1 MVIEIYGFRQP
12 NCLGIFLTVGLS
24 GAEADKAEVAARP
37 RPRPPPT
44 GPHRSSPQSGAYV
57 RTAVGAEALRL
68 SARSPRGQRA
78 GEVAIL
84 VDGRAAECAA
94 QHCAQQASGI
104 HLRHPPTAEA
114 EARPRASDGC
124 LRGSEVP
131 VSGGV

>member
-44 GPHRSSPQSGAYV
+44 GPHWSSPQSGAYV

-104 HLRHPPTAEA
+104 H
-114 EARPRASDGC
+114 RPRRRRRDPGRLTGC

>member
-84 VDGRAAECAA
+84 VDGRAAECAT
-94 QHCAQQASGI
+94 QQASGI
-104 HLRHPPTAEA
+104 HRPPRQRRDPGRLT
-114 EARPRASDGC
+114 GC

>member
-44 GPHRSSPQSGAYV
+44 GPHRSSPQRGAYV

-94 QHCAQQASGI
+94 QHCAQQVSGI
-104 HLRHPPTAEA
+104 HRPPRQRRDPGRLT
-114 EARPRASDGC
+114 GC